1 VGDLSIPD
9 LAQQQIEEL
18 CAVAEAAARKHVLSK
33 VPRVKI
39 EKLNV
44 SVEAEGTRPMNLEID
59 VDVDL
64 SHIMKK
70 FDVQQLVDEAV
81 KEGFKSAERYLREL
95 ACHLRK

>member
-9 LAQQQIEEL
+9 LAQQQIEKL
-18 CAVAEAAARKHVLSK
+18 YTVAEAAARKHVLSK

-39 EKLNV
+39 KKLNI

-59 VDVDL
+59 ADVDL
-64 SHIMKK
+64 SHIMKN

>member
-1 VGDLSIPD
+1 MRDLSTQD
-9 LAQQQIEEL
+9 LTEEQVEEL
-18 CAVAEAAARKHVLSK
+18 CAVAEATARKHVLSK

-44 SVEAEGTRPMNLEID
+44 SVEAEGTRPMSLEID

-64 SHIMKK
+64 SSMMEK